1 MSSCLAELRE
11 RRGVGEQRTVDD
23 VGEAALEGAQRLG
36 GGVSRGGAP
45 LDAVGQGPQQADVK
59 YRFLAVRCPTVGVTA
74 AGGRPDDDVITGAQP
89 FDSALP
95 APIDPGQ
102 RLAR

>member
-11 RRGVGEQRTVDD
+11 RRGVGEQRTVND
-23 VGEAALEGAQRLG
+23 VGEAALDGAQRLG
-36 GGVSRGGAP
+36 GGVSSGGVP
-45 LDAVGQGPQQADVK
+45 LDAVGQ
-59 YRFLAVRCPTVGVTA
+59 
-74 AGGRPDDDVITGAQP
+74 GAQP